1 MQLYS
6 SECRTNLTSEAW
18 LRQGNAGFTPI
29 HRLKKLTKAF
39 EDAN

>member
-1 MQLYS
+1 
-6 SECRTNLTSEAW
+6 LTSEAW